1 MALPFQTIRQTQ
13 VATLLNTLARGECA
27 AIFGLSNT
35 GKSPMLRALPSADN
49 LAHYARLA
57 GRPGELV
64 YVDCNRVVE
73 LTAPG
78 FFEVVLRSLVEAL
91 EDASNGAQKS
101 SALLGQLREQ
111 HNRITVPASTFQ
123 ASLAFNNAI
132 SEACSQL
139 GRNLIFLLDE
149 FDEVY
154 AALED
159 RTLLNLRALKDKFGS
174 RLAYVTATTRA
185 LNDPALR
192 GPARNEN
199 EFAELFTAN
208 TIALRLLS
216 DGDARAVLHE
226 IGGQALPAPVQ
237 QTVLHAAG
245 GHFGLLGALA
255 HAAQHQPQS
264 PSADPNVRAECL
276 KLWNQLRPEEQTAL
290 KSLVTAAEEGLNPYD
305 RMRLNAFGLLTE
317 GGRLFSEVFAAFV
330 RHQAEVPET
339 VTLGVRVDEDAGE
352 VWVDGVKVT
361 VLTDLEYR
369 LMRLLHER
377 MDRLTTKEQIVET
390 VWGGQYMDRVDD
402 ARIEKLVSRLRA
414 KVEPEPLRPR
424 YLLTQRGR
432 GYKLVSRPVEARDD
446 EDAG

>member
-1 MALPFQTIRQTQ
+1 MALPFQSVRSAHVEEI
-13 VATLLNTLARGECA
+13 LSTLAHGECA
-27 AIFGLSNT
+27 AIYGLSNT
-35 GKSPMLRALPSADN
+35 GKSPMLRALPAPEN
-49 LAHYARLA
+49 LARYAKLA

-91 EDASNGAQKS
+91 EDESNGAKNA
-101 SALLGQLREQ
+101 SALLGPLREH
-111 HNRITVPASTFQ
+111 HNRLTVAGSTFQ

-132 SEACSQL
+132 SDACAQL
-139 GRNLIFLLDE
+139 GRNLILLLDE

-154 AALED
+154 STLED
-159 RTLLNLRALKDKFGS
+159 RTLLNLRALKDKFGN
-174 RLAYVTATTRA
+174 RLTYLTATTRA

-192 GPARNEN
+192 GPTRNEN

-208 TIALRLLS
+208 TLPLRLLS
-216 DGDARAVLHE
+216 EADARAVLRE
-226 IGGQALPAPVQ
+226 VGGDALPAPVQ
-237 QTVLHAAG
+237 QTVLRAAG

-255 HAAQHQPQS
+255 HAAQHQPHS
-264 PSADPNVRAECL
+264 PAADPNVRAECL
-276 KLWNQLRPEEQTAL
+276 KLWNQLRPEEQIAL
-290 KSLVTAAEEGLNPYD
+290 KSLVTSAEEGLNPHD
-305 RMRLNAFGLLTE
+305 RAKLNAFGLLTE
-317 GGRLFSEVFAAFV
+317 EGRLFSEVFTAFV

-339 VTLGVRVDEDAGE
+339 ATLGVRVDEDAGE

-377 MDRLTTKEQIVET
+377 IDRLTTKEQIVET

-414 KVEPEPLRPR
+414 KIEPEPLHPR

-446 EDAG
+446 DDA